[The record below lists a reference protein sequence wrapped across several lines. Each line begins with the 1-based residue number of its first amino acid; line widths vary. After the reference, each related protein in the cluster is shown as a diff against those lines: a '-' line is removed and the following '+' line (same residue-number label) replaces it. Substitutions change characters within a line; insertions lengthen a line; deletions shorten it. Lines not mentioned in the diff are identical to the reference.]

1 MKKKLPLDAVLRLR
15 KAAQER
21 EEQLL
26 ERILG
31 EVAKTDDFIKK
42 ERQRIVDLHG
52 ERTSAARVVSAIE
65 IQAAYAEL
73 RNVEERRNML
83 LEQQQKLT
91 TLADQQR
98 LKLQKVQ
105 QERETVESVIDQ
117 LIERAAVIERRR
129 EQRTMDDM
137 HGNQRTRKRI
147 AEMSESRARASLNV
161 NC

>member
-31 EVAKTDDFIKK
+31 EVAKTDELIER
-42 ERQRIVDLHG
+42 ERQRIQALHE
-52 ERTSAARVVSAIE
+52 ERTTGARAVSAIE

-73 RNVEERRNML
+73 RVVEERRNTF
-83 LEQQQKLT
+83 LEQQQKLS
-91 TLADQQR
+91 TLAGQQR

-117 LIERAAVIERRR
+117 LVERAALVERRR

-147 AEMSESRARASLNV
+147 AEMSETRAAQRLDVA
-161 NC
+161 C